1 MQPSQV
7 NLDLGRARKLPSN
20 LICISCLS
28 ALKFDRTNRLY
39 FNPTGSTSL
48 YLPSSFTFTPPP
60 LLVATLGRQIDATT
74 MLSENILSAINLLT
88 FWPTKVKGTNCYLF
102 CVAKFRGQV
111 QGVAGGSRVKRHGE
125 GSQASKFPK
134 LISSSSERVSEERTW
149 HCQRHVLN
157 ESNAHT
163 RTRAGTVHQSR

>member
-7 NLDLGRARKLPSN
+7 NLDFGRARKLPSN

-48 YLPSSFTFTPPP
+48 YPPSSFTFTPSP

-102 CVAKFRGQV
+102 CVAKFRGHV
-111 QGVAGGSRVKRHGE
+111 QGVGSGE
-125 GSQASKFPK
+125 QGKASRGRESSVEIPK
-134 LISSSSERVSEERTW
+134 TNQQQQRASERGARSERGIANDM
-149 HCQRHVLN
+149 C
-157 ESNAHT
+157 
-163 RTRAGTVHQSR
+163 